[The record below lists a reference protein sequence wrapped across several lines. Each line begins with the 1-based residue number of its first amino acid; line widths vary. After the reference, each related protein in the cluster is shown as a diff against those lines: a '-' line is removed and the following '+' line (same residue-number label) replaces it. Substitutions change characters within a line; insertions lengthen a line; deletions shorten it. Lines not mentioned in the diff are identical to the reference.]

1 MTNDSNSPV
10 PVPSAANDD
19 SAVAPSQIVI
29 TPPSGWVDPGSLHRR
44 DFIKVTGAGAG
55 ALLVGGTNLGGTTR
69 RVPGLRATRSVRSA
83 SASADIV
90 VIGAGA
96 WGSFTAMNLR
106 KMGAKVTLVDAYGPG
121 NSRSTS
127 GDESRGV
134 RSSYGD
140 KTGAL
145 GELWMLWAREA
156 MKRWIAFDDEWGRE
170 FRLNLF
176 HTTGDLIMRTEWD
189 NFQLRT
195 KVWWD
200 KNKIPY
206 QILNPDDVRK
216 AFPVIS
222 MDDITAVLY
231 EPDAGVVRARRAAQ
245 TAAAVFEKLGGKIV
259 IGRATPSK
267 ISNGRLEEVSLD
279 TGMTLRADKFVFAV
293 GPWLGKTFPDILAKK
308 TRVPIGYVCYFGTPI
323 GDHRFTFPNLPSFN
337 FPGVTGWPALPVDNR
352 GFRVRGA
359 ERAPTPPGEV
369 AAGRGGDGRGSAG
382 TAAAGAAGGV
392 APAGAPADGRGG
404 GAGRG
409 GNGGGRGG
417 AGGANGGAAGAAG
430 GGFGGQ
436 QADVPPAQQDPDT
449 SDRWADQTRIDG
461 SRRFVAHRFPILKD
475 APIAQTH
482 ACHYESTSSGN
493 FIIDIHPAMSNAWIV
508 AGGNAEGFKFSPVIG
523 EYAAQ
528 RVMGIEG
535 DAAIAKGFRIPE
547 KEYEPVPPPTPADS
561 TRRTPARPPG

>member
-1 MTNDSNSPV
+1 
-10 PVPSAANDD
+10 
-19 SAVAPSQIVI
+19 
-29 TPPSGWVDPGSLHRR
+29 
-44 DFIKVTGAGAG
+44 
-55 ALLVGGTNLGGTTR
+55 
-69 RVPGLRATRSVRSA
+69 
-83 SASADIV
+83 
-90 VIGAGA
+90 
-96 WGSFTAMNLR
+96 MNLR

-156 MKRWIAFDDEWGRE
+156 IKRWIAFDDEWGRE

-222 MDDITAVLY
+222 MDDITAVIY

-279 TGMTLRADKFVFAV
+279 TGQTLRADKFVFAV

-369 AAGRGGDGRGSAG
+369 AAGRGGDGRGNRRRAARG
-382 TAAAGAAGGV
+382 TRQSHRRGARGRQ
-392 APAGAPADGRGG
+392 PADRGAPATR
-404 GAGRG
+404 AA
-409 GNGGGRGG
+409 NGGGRGG
-417 AGGANGGAAGAAG
+417 RRRWRWWRRRSTRPTFRRRSRIPTRAIVGPIRRASKARAA
-430 GGFGGQ
+430 
-436 QADVPPAQQDPDT
+436 
-449 SDRWADQTRIDG
+449 S
-461 SRRFVAHRFPILKD
+461 SRTDSRLLKD

-493 FIIDIHPAMSNAWIV
+493 FIIDMHPAMSNAWIV

-523 EYAAQ
+523 EYVAQ

-547 KEYEPVPPPTPADS
+547 KEYDPVPPPNPADS
-561 TRRTPARPPG
+561 TRRAPARPPR